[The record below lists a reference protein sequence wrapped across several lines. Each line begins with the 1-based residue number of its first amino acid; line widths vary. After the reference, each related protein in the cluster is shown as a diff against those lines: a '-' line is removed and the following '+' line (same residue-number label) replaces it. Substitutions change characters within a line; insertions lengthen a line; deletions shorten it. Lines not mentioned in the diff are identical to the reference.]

1 MAGVIT
7 LSTTKGLSLPT
18 FTTVEKL
25 AIASPTTGAILF
37 DTTLGKICVYSGV
50 AWQTVTSV

>member
-37 DTTLGKICVYSGV
+37 DTTLGKICVYSGS

>member
-18 FTTVEKL
+18 FTTTEKN
-25 AIASPTTGAILF
+25 AIVSPAAGAILF
-37 DTTLGKICVYSGV
+37 DTTLGKICVYTGS
-50 AWQTVTSV
+50 AWQTVTSA